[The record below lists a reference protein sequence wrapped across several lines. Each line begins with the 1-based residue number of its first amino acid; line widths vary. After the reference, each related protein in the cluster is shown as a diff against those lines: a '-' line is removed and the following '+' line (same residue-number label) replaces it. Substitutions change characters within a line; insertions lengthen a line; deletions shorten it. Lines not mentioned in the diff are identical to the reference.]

1 MAGGQESA
9 LSLQLQIDE
18 IKNSIFHLE
27 RSNKELE
34 DVLAEDPGDVDFMEA
49 IAENLIVVDRKR
61 AQVAALQKKLMA
73 TAGHKCGADCGH
85 MSHQAH
91 RIALATA
98 PRAPPSF
105 ADVPSRGPTAFDEDA
120 GGGGGGGGGG
130 GRMPSMAAMGGGD
143 ATATAAAAGT
153 VAAGPPVA
161 AMMVTSASDAAAAE
175 SSAEEVQ
182 QQRPGISL

>member
-85 MSHQAH
+85 TSHQVH

-105 ADVPSRGPTAFDEDA
+105 ADVPSRSPTAFDED

-130 GRMPSMAAMGGGD
+130 GMPFMAAMGEGD
-143 ATATAAAAGT
+143 ATATAAAAGA

-161 AMMVTSASDAAAAE
+161 AMVTSASDAAAAE
-175 SSAEEVQ
+175 PSAAAEEV
-182 QQRPGISL
+182 QRPGISL